1 MKTVASALFA
11 VSIGVG
17 LSTAAVAEPF
27 NDRGQDV
34 IANVQSEATNVRS
47 IVADTDEGFNNRGVD
62 YIADAPDGKPSQD
75 PMISLQDKD
84 EHRWNG

>member
-1 MKTVASALFA
+1 MKTAATALFA
-11 VSIGVG
+11 VYIGAG

-34 IANVQSEATNVRS
+34 IANVQSEATNVGS
-47 IVADTDEGFNNRGVD
+47 TVADTSKGFNNRGVD

-75 PMISLQDKD
+75 PMISLRDKK
-84 EHRWNG
+84 EHGWNG